1 MRVPSTQDTPSLPEA
16 PRERLWP
23 ASEICT
29 LSADGSFCKNSSGWG
44 FTVSQSSNAEL
55 SDFCGPVVLD
65 PQASDFVGASRHTNN
80 VGELCALLFAL
91 HWIHDHVALESFVLE
106 FDSMYASDAIRR
118 RSRTRTNL
126 SLVLRARSVL
136 DSIMSKGAKI
146 SWHKVEAHVGFF
158 LNERADQLAGC
169 GSAGICVGGP
179 LINEW
184 ARRAA

>member
-1 MRVPSTQDTPSLPEA
+1 MG
-16 PRERLWP
+16 ERL
-23 ASEICT
+23 SSVST
-29 LSADGSFCKNSSGWG
+29 NS
-44 FTVSQSSNAEL
+44 
-55 SDFCGPVVLD
+55 P
-65 PQASDFVGASRHTNN
+65 
-80 VGELCALLFAL
+80 
-91 HWIHDHVALESFVLE
+91 
-106 FDSMYASDAIRR
+106 SDAIRR
-118 RSRTRTNL
+118 RSRTHTNL